1 MHSYNEHPWPKPWF
15 DFCRINVFPRS
26 VVEGT
31 HSESKVA
38 FPKKF
43 TRDFVDHMGPRAIG
57 VFDWAG
63 F

>member
-1 MHSYNEHPWPKPWF
+1 MFS
-15 DFCRINVFPRS
+15 RS

-31 HSESKVA
+31 HSGSNVA
-38 FPKKF
+38 LPTKF
-43 TRDFVDHMGPRAIG
+43 TRDFINHMGPRAID